1 MTKPEDGAAAVRHSP
16 PRRVAFVYIK
26 GRLARLPEVRSGAA
40 PTEFFYGGIELE
52 RKGWQIEHYEIDPD
66 SPGDFLARALAYL
79 FPLNCRPVK
88 MDPRLLTRGAGLAE
102 RLNACDCIVATA
114 GNIAFALALLAALGR
129 IRRPVIGIQCGVLNY
144 PHNFI
149 RKVISRR
156 LLARMQSML
165 FADGELAEMRAVF
178 ALPPERIVANEFGV
192 DLAFWKPGDGT
203 TGDYVLSVGND
214 GQRDYET
221 LLRAAPEIGCPIRII
236 TRRPLPR
243 PLPANV
249 TVIAGSWHGREL
261 DDAAL
266 RDVYRAARCVVV
278 PIRPTRQPSGQSVT
292 LQAMAC
298 GTPVVLT
305 ETAGLWSRAVLESGR
320 NLLLARPGDAAD
332 LAEKT
337 RLVLNDG
344 ELRARLVRRGLET
357 VQRHGDIRLFAERT
371 AALIDRCSSPAT

>member
-1 MTKPEDGAAAVRHSP
+1 MAE
-16 PRRVAFVYIK
+16 RRVAFVYIK

-40 PTEFFYGGIELE
+40 PTEFFYGAIELE
-52 RKGWQIEHYEIDPD
+52 RRGWKIEHYEIDPD
-66 SPGDFLARALAYL
+66 SPGDLLARTLAYL
-79 FPLNCRPVK
+79 FPLSCRPVK
-88 MDPRLLTRGAGLAE
+88 MDPRLLTRGAALAE

-114 GNIAFALALLAALGR
+114 GNIAFALALLAELGR
-129 IRRPVIGIQCGVLNY
+129 IRRPIIGIQCGVLNY

-149 RKVISRR
+149 RKAISRR
-156 LLARMQSML
+156 LLARMHSML

-178 ALPPERIVANEFGV
+178 ALPAERITANEFGV
-192 DLAFWKPGDGT
+192 DLDFWKPGDGA

-221 LLRAAPEIGCPIRII
+221 LLRAAPQIGCPIRII
-236 TRRPLPR
+236 TRRPLPL
-243 PLPANV
+243 PLPPNV
-249 TVIAGSWHGREL
+249 TVIEGSWHGREL

-305 ETAGLWSRAVLESGR
+305 ETAGLWSRETLVSGD
-320 NLLLARPGDAAD
+320 NLLLARPGDPAD

-337 RLVLNDG
+337 RRILDDA
-344 ELRARLVRRGLET
+344 ELRARFVRRGLET
-357 VQRHGDIRLFAERT
+357 VRSHSDIRLFAERT
-371 AALIDRCSSPAT
+371 AELIGRCSPRVA

>member
-1 MTKPEDGAAAVRHSP
+1 MDK
-16 PRRVAFVYIK
+16 RRVAFVYIK
-26 GRLARLPEVRSGAA
+26 GRLARLPEVRSGTA
-40 PTEFFYGGIELE
+40 PTEFFYGAIELQ
-52 RKGWQIEHYEIDPD
+52 RQGWEVEHYEINPD
-66 SPGDFLARALAYL
+66 SPGDLVARALACL
-79 FPLNCRPVK
+79 FPLSCRPVK
-88 MDPRLLTRGAGLAE
+88 MDPRLLTRGAALAD

-114 GNIAFALALLAALGR
+114 GNIAFALALLSMLGR

-149 RKVISRR
+149 RKAISRR
-156 LLARMQSML
+156 LLARMHSML

-192 DLAFWKPGDGT
+192 DLDFWKPGDGT

-221 LLRAAPEIGCPIRII
+221 LLRAAPEIGCPVRII
-236 TRRPLPR
+236 TRRPLPS

-249 TVIAGSWHGREL
+249 TAFQGSWHGREL

-278 PIRPTRQPSGQSVT
+278 PLRMTRQPSGQSVT

-305 ETAGLWSRAVLESGR
+305 ETAGLWSREALENGE
-320 NLLLARPGDAAD
+320 NILLAQPGDAAD
-332 LAEKT
+332 LAT
-337 RLVLNDG
+337 QVGRVLHD
-344 ELRARLVRRGLET
+344 ETLRSKLSRRAEET
-357 VQRHGDIRLFAERT
+357 VRSHGDIRHFADRLGAVIEQVSPS
-371 AALIDRCSSPAT
+371 AAA